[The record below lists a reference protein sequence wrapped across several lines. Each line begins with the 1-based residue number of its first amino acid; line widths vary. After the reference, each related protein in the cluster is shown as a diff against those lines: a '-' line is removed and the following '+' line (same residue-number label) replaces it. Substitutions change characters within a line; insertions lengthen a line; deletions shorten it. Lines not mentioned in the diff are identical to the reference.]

1 MLHHLLIEVHSLRLR
16 TFIVQYRRLFM
27 LEALITSKT
36 RIKLLMKF
44 FLNKSSESY
53 LRNLETEFGGS
64 SNGIR
69 LELNKFE
76 TAGLLNSSQKGN
88 KKYFRAN
95 TDHPLF
101 GDIHNLLLKHIG
113 IDKII
118 DEVVSNIGSLYQ
130 VFLVGDFAKGLDGGI
145 IDIIFVGDDIN
156 QNYLLKIVGKA
167 EKLIKR
173 KIRYMLFSKDEIQ
186 DFINTKED
194 TEYMLLWSNN
204 NKS

>member
-1 MLHHLLIEVHSLRLR
+1 
-16 TFIVQYRRLFM
+16 M

-44 FLNKSSESY
+44 FLNKNSESY

-76 TAGLLNSSQKGN
+76 KAGLLNSSHKGN
-88 KKYFRAN
+88 KKYYNAN
-95 TDHPLF
+95 TNHPLF

-118 DEVVSNIGSLYQ
+118 DEVVSNIGTLYQ
-130 VFLVGDFAKGLDGGI
+130 VFLVGDFAKGIDGGI

-173 KIRYMLFSKDEIQ
+173 KIRYMLFCKDEIQ
-186 DFINTKED
+186 EFLNTKED
-194 TEYMLLWSNN
+194 TEYLLLWSNN
-204 NKS
+204 TKS